1 MRGEGFVKAR
11 LFAVVVAFICA
22 AAPVNADSRNCIWTG
37 GAGDGLW
44 SSAGNWDVRVP
55 ADGDGVVFKNGKENR
70 IDLAGVDVGL
80 LTVTVG
86 DEKDLDSRP
95 THVTLV
101 GGRLAIS
108 SAVKLFNNS
117 SLSVQGGAFSVNS
130 TIYVNDNTMMRVGGG
145 GSVDAQKIVI
155 GANSVFEMNE
165 SKVVGR
171 LCPKAN
177 STVRMTPGSEFKT
190 RGGEP
195 EIVTPVMFDITGGR
209 YIVGRDTLPDN
220 LKRCQTFPG
229 EYGFIDKL
237 DEYVIE
243 YPAGG
248 EMYVKNPGN
257 VNKTDIS
264 WTDEAVFRMAG
275 GSIDA
280 PVSNLTVNAMPSPG
294 LARQIMIAP
303 DSAVRLEKSSGANVQ
318 FLCRNLVL
326 GAGSVTSLPRFPTL
340 LASYGSSSIDP
351 TAVIRLEV
359 DESELNGKSGTT
371 IPVVFASPADR
382 DLSPAQFAFNSQLGD
397 GSSWRVACV
406 GPYAYLT
413 DGKTPDSAESN
424 TWTGKG
430 GDANWSTSGNWGAEG
445 PGNVPSFA
453 GEKQTCINVDVDTA
467 SGKSFRFYPAC
478 AAPFIIDSNCGK
490 VVTLNR
496 TAPALGT
503 TASSIYSGSRYPV
516 VFRLPVT
523 MLTSLANDTNV
534 VFTVCSDGGD
544 GQTKVDFGYVAF
556 MDELSL
562 GMRTFSFCGDVL
574 VGASATVGS
583 ILFNAPRLSGV
594 TRATT
599 LHVVEGGSMSVGMQ
613 SHDLAVKASMVVEGG
628 GSLVFA
634 DGDGAFTYS
643 TIENEHVVDGLLD
656 IRAPFSGSVGIAFT
670 GTGVVNIARAV
681 APSSGASV
689 VKLSG
694 GVTLKVS
701 EWETD
706 RITLSIP
713 SGETATL
720 DVEAV
725 ATGFSG
731 GLIEVGRDAKLVKAG
746 LGSLKFASPVTV
758 DGVVDVQSGGI
769 AVAGALKEASS
780 DGYVDVL
787 TAADITGTVEVSEGY
802 AFCIVESPEGSKT
815 VRIRRK
821 KGLVFV
827 IK

>member
-1 MRGEGFVKAR
+1 MRRDGVAVAKF
-11 LFAVVVAFICA
+11 FAVVAAFICVA
-22 AAPVNADSRNCIWTG
+22 TPVNAASKTCTWTG
-37 GAGDGLW
+37 EAGDGLW
-44 SSAGNWDVRVP
+44 CSAGNWDVRVP
-55 ADGDGVVFKNGKENR
+55 VDGDGVVFKNGKENR
-70 IDLAGVDVGL
+70 IDLAGVEARL
-80 LTVTVG
+80 LTITIG

-117 SLSVQGGAFSVNS
+117 SLSVQGGAFSVNN

-145 GSVDAQKIVI
+145 GSVDALKIVI

-190 RGGEP
+190 RGAEP
-195 EIVTPVMFDITGGR
+195 EIVLPVMFDITGGR
-209 YIVGRDTLPDN
+209 YVVGRDTLPDTHM
-220 LKRCQTFPG
+220 RCQTFPG
-229 EYGFIDKL
+229 VYGFIDKL

-264 WTDEAVFRMAG
+264 WTDEAVFRMEG
-275 GSIDA
+275 GSVDA
-280 PVSNLTVNAMPSPG
+280 PVSSLTVNAVPSAG

-303 DSAVRLEKSSGANVQ
+303 DSAVSLEKSSRANVQ

-371 IPVVFASPADR
+371 FPVFFASSADR
-382 DLSPAQFAFNSQLGD
+382 NLSPTQFAFDSQLGD
-397 GSSWRVACV
+397 GSAWRVACV

-413 DGKTPDSAESN
+413 DGKTPDSTESN

-430 GDANWSTSGNWGAEG
+430 GDANWSTSDNWVGDG

-453 GEKQTCINVDVDTA
+453 GEKQTYINVDVDTA
-467 SGKSFRFYPAC
+467 SGKSFRFKPAC
-478 AAPFIIDSNCGK
+478 AAPFIIDSDCGK

-496 TAPALGT
+496 TAPTLGP

-523 MLTSLANDTNV
+523 MSADDKADV

-544 GQTKVDFGYVAF
+544 SDAGRSFGYVAF
-556 MDELSL
+556 MDELRL
-562 GMRTFSFCGDVL
+562 GKRMFSFCGDVI
-574 VGASATVGS
+574 VGASASVGS
-583 ILFNAPRLSGV
+583 ILFNSPRLSDV
-594 TRATT
+594 TRATS
-599 LHVVEGGSMSVGMQ
+599 LHVVDGGSMNVGMQ
-613 SHDLAVKASMVVEGG
+613 SHDLAVAASMVVEGG

-634 DGDGAFTYS
+634 DGSFTYS
-643 TIENEHVVDGLLD
+643 EVENQHVVDGLLD
-656 IRAPFSGSVGIAFT
+656 IRAPFFGSVDIAFT

-706 RITLSIP
+706 MITLAIP

-769 AVAGALKEASS
+769 AVDGALKEASS
-780 DGYVDVL
+780 NGYVDVL
-787 TAADITGTVEVSEGY
+787 TAADITGTVEVPEGY
-802 AFCIVESPEGSKT
+802 AFCIVESPEGGKT

>member
-1 MRGEGFVKAR
+1 ME
-11 LFAVVVAFICA
+11 
-22 AAPVNADSRNCIWTG
+22 SR
-37 GAGDGLW
+37 
-44 SSAGNWDVRVP
+44 VRM
-55 ADGDGVVFKNGKENR
+55 E
-70 IDLAGVDVGL
+70 
-80 LTVTVG
+80 
-86 DEKDLDSRP
+86 
-95 THVTLV
+95 
-101 GGRLAIS
+101 
-108 SAVKLFNNS
+108 
-117 SLSVQGGAFSVNS
+117 
-130 TIYVNDNTMMRVGGG
+130 G
-145 GSVDAQKIVI
+145 GSV
-155 GANSVFEMNE
+155 
-165 SKVVGR
+165 
-171 LCPKAN
+171 
-177 STVRMTPGSEFKT
+177 
-190 RGGEP
+190 
-195 EIVTPVMFDITGGR
+195 
-209 YIVGRDTLPDN
+209 
-220 LKRCQTFPG
+220 
-229 EYGFIDKL
+229 
-237 DEYVIE
+237 
-243 YPAGG
+243 
-248 EMYVKNPGN
+248 
-257 VNKTDIS
+257 
-264 WTDEAVFRMAG
+264 
-275 GSIDA
+275 DA

-303 DSAVRLEKSSGANVQ
+303 NSAVRLEKSSGANVQ

-382 DLSPAQFAFNSQLGD
+382 DLSPTQFAFDSQLGD
-397 GSSWRVACV
+397 GSAWRVACV

-413 DGKTPDSAESN
+413 DGKTPDSTESN

-430 GDANWSTSGNWGAEG
+430 GDANWSTSDNWVGDG

-453 GEKQTCINVDVDTA
+453 GEKRTCINVDVDTA
-467 SGKSFRFYPAC
+467 SGKSFRFKPAC
-478 AAPFIIDSNCGK
+478 AAPFIIDSDCGK

-496 TAPALGT
+496 TAPNLGT

-523 MLTSLANDTNV
+523 MSTEDKADV

-583 ILFNAPRLSGV
+583 ILFNAPILPGV

-681 APSSGASV
+681 AP
-689 VKLSG
+689 LSG
-694 GVTLKVS
+694 TSTPMRTFVNMQNRFG
-701 EWETD
+701 D
-706 RITLSIP
+706 FRINP
-713 SGETATL
+713 
-720 DVEAV
+720 DC
-725 ATGFSG
+725 
-731 GLIEVGRDAKLVKAG
+731 LI
-746 LGSLKFASPVTV
+746 
-758 DGVVDVQSGGI
+758 
-769 AVAGALKEASS
+769 
-780 DGYVDVL
+780 
-787 TAADITGTVEVSEGY
+787 
-802 AFCIVESPEGSKT
+802 
-815 VRIRRK
+815 
-821 KGLVFV
+821 
-827 IK
+827 

>member
-1 MRGEGFVKAR
+1 M
-11 LFAVVVAFICA
+11 
-22 AAPVNADSRNCIWTG
+22 
-37 GAGDGLW
+37 
-44 SSAGNWDVRVP
+44 
-55 ADGDGVVFKNGKENR
+55 
-70 IDLAGVDVGL
+70 
-80 LTVTVG
+80 
-86 DEKDLDSRP
+86 
-95 THVTLV
+95 
-101 GGRLAIS
+101 
-108 SAVKLFNNS
+108 
-117 SLSVQGGAFSVNS
+117 
-130 TIYVNDNTMMRVGGG
+130 GG
-145 GSVDAQKIVI
+145 GSVDA
-155 GANSVFEMNE
+155 
-165 SKVVGR
+165 
-171 LCPKAN
+171 
-177 STVRMTPGSEFKT
+177 
-190 RGGEP
+190 
-195 EIVTPVMFDITGGR
+195 
-209 YIVGRDTLPDN
+209 
-220 LKRCQTFPG
+220 
-229 EYGFIDKL
+229 
-237 DEYVIE
+237 
-243 YPAGG
+243 
-248 EMYVKNPGN
+248 
-257 VNKTDIS
+257 
-264 WTDEAVFRMAG
+264 
-275 GSIDA
+275 
-280 PVSNLTVNAMPSPG
+280 PVSSLTVNAMPSPG

-303 DSAVRLEKSSGANVQ
+303 DSAVRLEKSSRANVQ

-340 LASYGSSSIDP
+340 LASYGSSSVDP

-359 DESELNGKSGTT
+359 DESGLNGKSGTT
-371 IPVVFASPADR
+371 FPVLFASPADR
-382 DLSPAQFAFNSQLGD
+382 DLSPAQFTFNSQLGD
-397 GSSWRVACV
+397 GSAWRVACV

-413 DGKTPDSAESN
+413 DGKTPDSAKSN

-430 GDANWSTSGNWGAEG
+430 GDANWSTSGNWMGEG

-467 SGKSFRFYPAC
+467 SGKSFRFNPAC
-478 AAPFIIDSNCGK
+478 AAPFIIDSDCGK

-496 TAPALGT
+496 TALTLGP

-523 MLTSLANDTNV
+523 MSADDKADV
-534 VFTVCSDGGD
+534 VFTVCSDGGND
-544 GQTKVDFGYVAF
+544 DTGGAFGYVAF

-562 GMRTFSFCGDVL
+562 GKRTFSFCGDVI
-574 VGASATVGS
+574 VGASASVGS
-583 ILFNAPRLSGV
+583 IMFNSPRLSDV
-594 TRATT
+594 TRATS
-599 LHVVEGGSMSVGMQ
+599 LHVVDGGSMNVGMQ
-613 SHDLAVKASMVVEGG
+613 SHDLAVAASMVVEGG

-634 DGDGAFTYS
+634 DGAFTYS
-643 TIENEHVVDGLLD
+643 EVENEHVVDGLLD
-656 IRAPFSGSVGIAFT
+656 IRAPFSGSVDIAFT

-681 APSSGASV
+681 APSAGASV

-769 AVAGALKEASS
+769 AVDGALKEASS
-780 DGYVDVL
+780 NGYVDVL
-787 TAADITGTVEVSEGY
+787 TAADITGTVEVPEGY
-802 AFCIVESPEGSKT
+802 AFCIVESPEGGKT